1 MRLRPILAAV
11 LLAACGGTD
20 EAPPAP
26 EASPAATPATTPAP
40 EAEALNGAES
50 AAQTFDAPADVAEI
64 PADAEKSESGLA
76 WRVLTPGTGDATPTP
91 EAKVT
96 VHYKGWQTN
105 GVNFDSSY
113 KRNKPAVFPLNRVI
127 AGWTEGVGMMKK
139 GEARRFWIP
148 EELAYKG
155 RPGAPS
161 GMLVFDVELIEW
173 EEPPPPLPAPA
184 DVAAAPADAEKTAS
198 GLAWKTLQA
207 GDGAQPV
214 ATDRVRVH
222 YTGWTTDGKQFDSSV
237 QRGKPAVFPLN
248 KVIPGWTE
256 GLQLM
261 KIGEKARFWIPEDL
275 AYKGRPGAPAG
286 MLVFDVEL
294 LEIVAAPTRPVT
306 PTMKKKELHLETK

>member
-11 LLAACGGTD
+11 FLAACGGGD
-20 EAPPAP
+20 EPPAP
-26 EASPAATPATTPAP
+26 APSPEATPAAVTPAP
-40 EAEALNGAES
+40 DAS
-50 AAQTFDAPADVAEI
+50 ATPAPQSYEAPADVAAV
-64 PADAEKSESGLA
+64 PADAQKSESGLA
-76 WRVLTPGTGDATPTP
+76 WRVLTPPTGDATPTP

-96 VHYKGWQTN
+96 VHYKGWQTD
-105 GVNFDSSY
+105 GTNFDSSY
-113 KRNKPAVFPLNRVI
+113 KRSKPAVFPLNRVI
-127 AGWTEGVGMMKK
+127 AGWTEGVGLMKV
-139 GEARRFWIP
+139 GESRRFWIP

-161 GMLVFDVELIEW
+161 GMLVFDIELISF

-184 DVAAAPADAEKTAS
+184 DVAAAPSDAKSTES
-198 GLAWKTLQA
+198 GLKWKTLEA
-207 GDGAQPV
+207 GDGVHPA

-248 KVIPGWTE
+248 KVIAGWTE

-294 LEIVAAPTRPVT
+294 LEIVAAPTRPVA
-306 PTMKKKELHLETK
+306 PSVKKKELKIEPQ